1 MRLLADQGGRLTQ
14 DSIDFQRRISLKNGV
29 SDSSACPVGFRQDPV
44 TLGLE
49 PAREEAKMVLFGA
62 IREVLARTG
71 RDLPRLPDLDTS
83 ACSSK
88 GDQDSGLLNDNPS
101 CLQHGECHPTQL
113 LMVVKVQAYALLR

>member
-1 MRLLADQGGRLTQ
+1 MQTKEGGFTQ

-62 IREVLARTG
+62 VREVLARTG
-71 RDLPRLPDLDTS
+71 RALLRLPLVFDTS
-83 ACSSK
+83 AIWMFMHVHHREAKILGC
-88 GDQDSGLLNDNPS
+88 
-101 CLQHGECHPTQL
+101 L
-113 LMVVKVQAYALLR
+113 LMLLAAFIMKYAI